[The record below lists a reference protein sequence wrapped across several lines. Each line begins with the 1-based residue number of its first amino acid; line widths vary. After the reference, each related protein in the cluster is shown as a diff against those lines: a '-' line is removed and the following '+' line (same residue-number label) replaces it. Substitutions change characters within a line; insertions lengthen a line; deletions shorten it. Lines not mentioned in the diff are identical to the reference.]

1 MNGRNQQLR
10 YINNRKNNII
20 TWVSWIVARDFVH
33 ANCIKIFVSSFPL
46 LSHFDLFTILLFS
59 SIYLNEVKNE
69 LHIEKMREK
78 MEEHRNEIKTESI
91 MQDVF

>member
-1 MNGRNQQLR
+1 MVGTSNCDTST
-10 YINNRKNNII
+10 IEKNNII
-20 TWVSWIVARDFVH
+20 TWVSWIVARDFER
-33 ANCIKIFVSSFPL
+33 AICINIFVSSFPL